1 MRGLCSWNY
10 VGKSNTQ
17 AEVAEEEAHLKL
29 LMESRLHKQGI
40 PEAGLD
46 SPESTWV
53 HHSPSQGVPHEHR
66 TPHEGRRAVRVACYL
81 LQTRMPLL
89 PKPRLPPSPVMPAPR
104 QQALYQRAAWD
115 SCLAHSCTSPP
126 LPPLSGS
133 FCSMLS

>member
-40 PEAGLD
+40 PEAGLG
-46 SPESTWV
+46 SPESTWFTV
-53 HHSPSQGVPHEHR
+53 
-66 TPHEGRRAVRVACYL
+66 
-81 LQTRMPLL
+81 
-89 PKPRLPPSPVMPAPR
+89 RLPRECPMSTEHHPKEEEQLESPVPSANPNASSSKASAATQPCHAR
-104 QQALYQRAAWD
+104 SQAAGPVSEGSLGFMFSSQ
-115 SCLAHSCTSPP
+115 LHFLEP
-126 LPPLSGS
+126 SGS